1 MKPRWS
7 GRMIR
12 LWLFVGL
19 CSTSQ
24 VVLWGSV
31 DQRLKIGLALGGG
44 EARGFAHLG
53 VIEWLEKHR
62 IPVDYVAGTSM
73 GGLVGGLYAMGMSP
87 PEMRELIQE
96 LDWDTLLAPG
106 PSFSD
111 LDFRRKEDK
120 RAFPAPIELGW
131 KKGLKLADALISG
144 HPIQLLFDR
153 LTLPYSSLKSFD
165 ELPIPFRCT
174 AVDLVT
180 GKRMLLKEGSF
191 SQALSATMAIPGVF
205 KPVEIGD
212 RLLVDGGLLDN
223 LPARVVKEMGA
234 DIVIAIDVG
243 TPLKDQETLASIFN
257 ILDQSIGVMMIDNVR
272 ESRRWADIIIAP
284 DLGSITSSEFKKA
297 EVIAE
302 MGAQA
307 TEQKAVILQ
316 SLSLSDSEWVEHLQL
331 RRSRRRMDLPR
342 PDGVLARGAGSEASK
357 QIEKKLRRHVG
368 KTVNPDEVEADLNR
382 IYGSGRWS
390 QVGYQVEPETD
401 PLFIDVTQKSHG
413 PPFVNLA
420 FLANNTETDDVQFSL
435 ESRMTFLDLGGY
447 GAEWRID
454 TVLGSELSV
463 ATEYYR
469 PLTSGFFMAPRLF
482 ASSREE
488 S

>member
-73 GGLVGGLYAMGMSP
+73 GGPGWRSLCDGHEPARNERADPGAGLGHFAGSWPVIQRFGLQTKGGQAGL
-87 PEMRELIQE
+87 
-96 LDWDTLLAPG
+96 
-106 PSFSD
+106 
-111 LDFRRKEDK
+111 
-120 RAFPAPIELGW
+120 PAPIELGW

-331 RRSRRRMDLPR
+331 RRSRRRMICP
-342 PDGVLARGAGSEASK
+342 
-357 QIEKKLRRHVG
+357 
-368 KTVNPDEVEADLNR
+368 T
-382 IYGSGRWS
+382 RWS
-390 QVGYQVEPETD
+390 PG
-401 PLFIDVTQKSHG
+401 
-413 PPFVNLA
+413 
-420 FLANNTETDDVQFSL
+420 
-435 ESRMTFLDLGGY
+435 SRG
-447 GAEWRID
+447 
-454 TVLGSELSV
+454 
-463 ATEYYR
+463 
-469 PLTSGFFMAPRLF
+469 RL
-482 ASSREE
+482 
-488 S
+488 